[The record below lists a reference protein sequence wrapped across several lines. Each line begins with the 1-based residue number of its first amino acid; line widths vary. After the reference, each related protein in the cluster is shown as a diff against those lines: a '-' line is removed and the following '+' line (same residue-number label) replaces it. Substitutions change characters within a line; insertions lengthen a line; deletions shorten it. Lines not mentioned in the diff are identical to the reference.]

1 MEGRGRERAAAA
13 AEARLGGGDVP
24 APMPSQLQGKGIVL
38 RSGADKASPK
48 VGAAEQD
55 RRELARMLD
64 SSPEFRDAAE
74 AEIWL
79 AQADGLI
86 TSLGVHISRLRPSAP
101 ERRELDDFVRRAAEF
116 LRPVRAHVAS
126 ESDKQLRSRQR
137 QTAHRVGGATEEER
151 AARAAAAVERAA
163 RAAAAVEVDTYRSD
177 ERTVGQQL
185 HQVEREL
192 EPLRRRMSAGA
203 REAAAVSEAADADE
217 EASLALARALQE
229 ESDAQVAADI
239 AARLVADQDDGG
251 RGHDRDRAAR
261 AREAYERRAGAGGGG
276 GAAGGWQAQMLEQA
290 AGGPGGTGG
299 GWWEWLDT
307 EASGGSG
314 GNDFLWQAFDGVSAQ
329 MLEAAH
335 AAGGGGLVQLPARGA
350 GGGCYVDLSTM
361 EQHDMSSGRIWPV
374 RRREIGETEP
384 RGYRPAPR
392 HRAAQRRDDGMMQ
405 AMMRQMLREGG
416 AGGDREDMRQQMMA
430 MMMGDMVGG
439 GGMGGGGMGGGGP
452 REDATYEELLALDD
466 NVAPGGGGPAVRGS
480 LLAVNHLSAFRHPL
494 TANRWPLV
502 QGLRQSAVDALTAE
516 QQLTAEQLQAF
527 VDNDDA
533 QCKICLM
540 EYEVGDTLRRLPC
553 QHV

>member
-1 MEGRGRERAAAA
+1 
-13 AEARLGGGDVP
+13 
-24 APMPSQLQGKGIVL
+24 MPSSHGRVTAPKGIVL

-48 VGAAEQD
+48 VGAAAHGDELEITELVRTGSGTTRVQTPDGWTTAITSSGKKLVELSGGAAARGGRGGSDAEKD
-55 RRELARMLD
+55 RCELARMLD
-64 SSPEFRDAAE
+64 TSPEFRDAAE

-101 ERRELDDFVRRAAEF
+101 ERRELDDFVRRAVEF

-137 QTAHRVGGATEEER
+137 QTAVRVGGATEEER

-185 HQVEREL
+185 TQVERQL

-203 REAAAVSEAADADE
+203 REAAAVSATADADE

-261 AREAYERRAGAGGGG
+261 AREAYERRAGGPG

-307 EASGGSG
+307 EASGGG

-335 AAGGGGLVQLPARGA
+335 AAGGGGGLVQLPARGA

-361 EQHDMSSGRIWPV
+361 EQHDMSSGQIWPV

-405 AMMRQMLREGG
+405 AMMRQMLGEGG
-416 AGGDREDMRQQMMA
+416 AGGDREDMRHQMMA
-430 MMMGDMVGG
+430 MMMGDMLGG
-439 GGMGGGGMGGGGP
+439 GGMGGGGVGGGGP

-466 NVAPGGGGPAVRGS
+466 NVAPGGGGPAVRGP
-480 LLAVNHLSAFRHPL
+480 LL
-494 TANRWPLV
+494 
-502 QGLRQSAVDALTAE
+502 
-516 QQLTAEQLQAF
+516 
-527 VDNDDA
+527 
-533 QCKICLM
+533 
-540 EYEVGDTLRRLPC
+540 
-553 QHV
+553 